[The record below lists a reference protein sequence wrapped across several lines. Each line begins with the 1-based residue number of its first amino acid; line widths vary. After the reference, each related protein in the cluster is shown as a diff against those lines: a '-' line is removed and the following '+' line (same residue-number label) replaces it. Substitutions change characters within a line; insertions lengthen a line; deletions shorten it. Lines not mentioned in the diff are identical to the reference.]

1 MTPQDLDDDEISL
14 LDLALTVA
22 ENLRLLIIG
31 PIAAGL
37 IALGVSSFLPKTF
50 ESVAILNVIDQ
61 PEKVASL
68 AASAAVLDPVV
79 EQLGLTKSATK
90 SSSGSV
96 KLRYEK
102 CLQVWGNAR
111 GKQS

>member
-1 MTPQDLDDDEISL
+1 MSDEHIQDDEISL

-37 IALGVSSFLPKTF
+37 IALGVSSLLPKTF

-68 AASAAVLDPVV
+68 ATSAAVLDPV
-79 EQLGLTKSATK
+79 LADTRRRRG
-90 SSSGSV
+90 SGV
-96 KLRYEK
+96 LRTAESDPFE
-102 CLQVWGNAR
+102 GGPTPGGRAAR
-111 GKQS
+111 VVTD